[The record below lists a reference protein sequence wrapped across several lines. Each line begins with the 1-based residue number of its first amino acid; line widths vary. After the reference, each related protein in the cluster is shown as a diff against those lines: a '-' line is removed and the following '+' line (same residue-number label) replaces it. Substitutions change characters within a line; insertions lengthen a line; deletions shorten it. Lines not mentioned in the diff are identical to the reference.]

1 MSAIDLI
8 GARALN
14 AVPHAFFGR
23 QGGVSTGDV
32 ASLNVGL
39 GSGDEAALVM
49 ENRRRAAEAVLP
61 GAILVGPYQ
70 VHSPTCIT
78 VTAPWGH
85 DARPEADALV
95 TDRPG
100 ILLSVVTADCA
111 PVLLADVEAGV
122 IGAAH
127 AGWRGAVGG
136 VTDRTIA
143 AMLALGARIERIAA
157 AVGPCIAQRNYEV
170 DHGFAERLLADD
182 AANDRFFIDGPA
194 GKPHF
199 DLEAYVAARL
209 AAAGVR
215 TIETLGRDTYAE
227 AELFY
232 SYRRATH
239 RAEPTYGRQ
248 LSAIGLPAVWPPPSH
263 E

>member
-1 MSAIDLI
+1 MSEVEVVC
-8 GARALN
+8 ARALGT
-14 AVPHAFFGR
+14 VPHGFFGR
-23 QGGVSTGDV
+23 RGGVSQGAV
-32 ASLNVGL
+32 AGLNVGL
-39 GSGDEAALVM
+39 GSDDDPALVM

-61 GAILVGPYQ
+61 GAVLVGPYQ
-70 VHSPTCIT
+70 VHSPDCVT
-78 VTAPWGH
+78 VREPWSH

-122 IGAAH
+122 VGAAH
-127 AGWRGAVGG
+127 AGWRGAVQG

-157 AVGPCIAQRNYEV
+157 AVGPCIAQKSYEV
-170 DHGFAERLLADD
+170 DHGFAENLLREDG
-182 AANDRFFIDGPA
+182 ANERFFIDGPA

-199 DLEAYVAARL
+199 DLEAYVVARL

-215 TIETLGRDTYAE
+215 SIEALGLDTYSDADR
-227 AELFY
+227 FY
-232 SYRRATH
+232 SFRRATH
-239 RAEPTYGRQ
+239 RGEATYGRQ
-248 LSAIGLPAVWPPPSH
+248 LSAIGLSA
-263 E
+263 